1 MQNLDIIEAKIKEF
15 IPKSLPEA
23 QTVYKAM
30 SEAVL
35 NGGKRIRPLM
45 MYETYKLFK
54 NENTDIDEIAPF
66 MAAIEMIHTSS
77 LIHDDL
83 PCMDNDTL
91 RRGKPTTWVSFGED
105 MAVLTGDALIVLASE
120 IIYSAILNQKNLND
134 MSNAARA
141 GKILFSKTGM
151 EGMIGG
157 QVVDVEKTGKTLNF
171 EDLDFIY
178 RLKTAALLEASLIIG
193 AVIGDGDELEV
204 KKIEKIA
211 LNIGMAFQ
219 IQDDILDETSSE
231 KELGKPIHSD
241 KKNQKTTYVTLF
253 GIEKSKRKVKELSDE
268 ALTLLD
274 DISKKDTKRDTKNL
288 RDIIGWLIERKS

>member
-54 NENTDIDEIAPF
+54 NENADIDEIAPF

-193 AVIGDGDELEV
+193 AVIGGGDELEV

>member
-1 MQNLDIIEAKIKEF
+1 MQNLDIIEVKIKEF

-54 NENTDIDEIAPF
+54 NENADIDEIAPF

-120 IIYSAILNQKNLND
+120 IIYSSILNQKNLND

-193 AVIGDGDELEV
+193 AVIGGGDELEV

>member
-1 MQNLDIIEAKIKEF
+1 MQNLDIIEVKIKEF

-54 NENTDIDEIAPF
+54 NENADIDEIAPF

-105 MAVLTGDALIVLASE
+105 MAVLSGDALIVLASE

-141 GKILFSKTGM
+141 GKILFSRTGM

-193 AVIGDGDELEV
+193 AVIGGGDELEV

>member
-1 MQNLDIIEAKIKEF
+1 MQNLDIIEVKIKEF

-54 NENTDIDEIAPF
+54 NENADIDEIAPF

-105 MAVLTGDALIVLASE
+105 MAVLSGDALIVLAGE
-120 IIYSAILNQKNLND
+120 IIYNAILNQKNISD

-171 EDLDFIY
+171 EELDFIY
-178 RLKTAALLEASLIIG
+178 RLKTAALLEASLMIG
-193 AVIGDGDELEV
+193 AVIGGGDELEV

-241 KKNQKTTYVTLF
+241 MKNKKTTYVTLF

-268 ALTLLD
+268 ALSLLD

>member
-54 NENTDIDEIAPF
+54 NENADIDEIAPF

-105 MAVLTGDALIVLASE
+105 MAVLSGDALIVLASE
-120 IIYSAILNQKNLND
+120 IIYSAILNQKSLND

-178 RLKTAALLEASLIIG
+178 RLKTAALLEASLMIG
-193 AVIGDGDELEV
+193 AVIGGGDELEV

-288 RDIIGWLIERKS
+288 IDIIGWLIERKS

>member
-54 NENTDIDEIAPF
+54 NENADIDEIAPF

-157 QVVDVEKTGKTLNF
+157 QVVDVEKTGKALNF

-178 RLKTAALLEASLIIG
+178 RLKTAALLEASLMIG
-193 AVIGDGDELEV
+193 AVIGGGDELEV

>member
-1 MQNLDIIEAKIKEF
+1 MQNLDIIEVKIKEF

-54 NENTDIDEIAPF
+54 NENADIDEIAPF

-105 MAVLTGDALIVLASE
+105 MAVLSGDALIVLASE

-178 RLKTAALLEASLIIG
+178 RLKTAALLEASLMIG
-193 AVIGDGDELEV
+193 AVIGGGDELEV

>member
-1 MQNLDIIEAKIKEF
+1 MQNLDIIEVKIKEF

-54 NENTDIDEIAPF
+54 NENADIDEIAPF

-105 MAVLTGDALIVLASE
+105 MAVLSGDALIVLASE

-171 EDLDFIY
+171 EDLDF
-178 RLKTAALLEASLIIG
+178 
-193 AVIGDGDELEV
+193 
-204 KKIEKIA
+204 
-211 LNIGMAFQ
+211 
-219 IQDDILDETSSE
+219 ILDETSSE

>member
-54 NENTDIDEIAPF
+54 NENADIDEIAPF

-105 MAVLTGDALIVLASE
+105 MAVLSGDALIVLASE

-178 RLKTAALLEASLIIG
+178 RLKTAALLEASLMIG
-193 AVIGDGDELEV
+193 AVIGGGDELEV

-219 IQDDILDETSSE
+219 IQDDILDETSNE

-288 RDIIGWLIERKS
+288 IDIIGWLIERKS

>member
-1 MQNLDIIEAKIKEF
+1 MQNLDIIEVKIKEF

-54 NENTDIDEIAPF
+54 NENADIDEIAPF

-171 EDLDFIY
+171 EELDFIY
-178 RLKTAALLEASLIIG
+178 RLKTAALLEASLMIG
-193 AVIGDGDELEV
+193 AVIGGGDELEV

-241 KKNQKTTYVTLF
+241 MKNKKTTYVTLF

>member
-15 IPKSLPEA
+15 IPESLPEA

-54 NENTDIDEIAPF
+54 NENADIDEIAPF

-171 EDLDFIY
+171 EELDFIY
-178 RLKTAALLEASLIIG
+178 RLKTAALLEASLMIG
-193 AVIGDGDELEV
+193 AVIGGGDELEV

-241 KKNQKTTYVTLF
+241 MKNKKTTYVTLF

>member
-1 MQNLDIIEAKIKEF
+1 MQNLDIIEVKIKEF

-54 NENTDIDEIAPF
+54 NENADIDEIAPF

-105 MAVLTGDALIVLASE
+105 MAVLSGDALIVLASE

-193 AVIGDGDELEV
+193 AVIGGGDELEI

>member
-1 MQNLDIIEAKIKEF
+1 MQNLDIIEVKIKEF

-54 NENTDIDEIAPF
+54 NENADIDEIAPF

-120 IIYSAILNQKNLND
+120 IIYSAILSQKNLND

-171 EDLDFIY
+171 EELDFIY
-178 RLKTAALLEASLIIG
+178 RLKTAALLEASLMIG
-193 AVIGDGDELEV
+193 AVIGGGDELEV

-241 KKNQKTTYVTLF
+241 MKNKKTTYVTLF

>member
-54 NENTDIDEIAPF
+54 NENADIDEIAPF

-105 MAVLTGDALIVLASE
+105 MAVLSGDALIVLASE

-178 RLKTAALLEASLIIG
+178 RLKTAALLEASLMIG
-193 AVIGDGDELEV
+193 AVIGGGDELEV

>member
-54 NENTDIDEIAPF
+54 NENADIDEIAPF

-105 MAVLTGDALIVLASE
+105 MAVLSGDALIVLASE

-193 AVIGDGDELEV
+193 AVIGGGDELEI

>member
-54 NENTDIDEIAPF
+54 NENADIDEIAPF

-105 MAVLTGDALIVLASE
+105 MAVLSGDALIVLASE

-178 RLKTAALLEASLIIG
+178 RLKTAALLEASLMIG
-193 AVIGDGDELEV
+193 AVIGGGDELEV

-288 RDIIGWLIERKS
+288 IDIIGWLIERKS

>member
-23 QTVYKAM
+23 QTAYKAM

-54 NENTDIDEIAPF
+54 NENADIDEIAPF
-66 MAAIEMIHTSS
+66 MAAIEKIHTSS

-193 AVIGDGDELEV
+193 AVIGGGDELEV

>member
-15 IPKSLPEA
+15 IPESLPEA

-54 NENTDIDEIAPF
+54 NENADIDEIAPF

-120 IIYSAILNQKNLND
+120 SIYSAILNQKNLND

-171 EDLDFIY
+171 EELDFIY
-178 RLKTAALLEASLIIG
+178 RLKTAALLEASLMIG
-193 AVIGDGDELEV
+193 AVIGGGDELEL

-241 KKNQKTTYVTLF
+241 MKNKKTTYVTLF

-274 DISKKDTKRDTKNL
+274 DISKKDTNRYTKNI
-288 RDIIGWLIERKS
+288 RDIIYYIIEKKK

>member
-1 MQNLDIIEAKIKEF
+1 MQNLDIIEVKIKEF

-54 NENTDIDEIAPF
+54 NENADIDEIAPF

-105 MAVLTGDALIVLASE
+105 MAVLTGDALIVLAGE
-120 IIYSAILNQKNLND
+120 IIYNAILNQKNISD

-171 EDLDFIY
+171 SDLDFIY
-178 RLKTAALLEASLIIG
+178 RLKTAALLEASLMIG
-193 AVIGDGDELEV
+193 AVIGGGDELEV

-241 KKNQKTTYVTLF
+241 MKNKKTTYVTLF

>member
-1 MQNLDIIEAKIKEF
+1 
-15 IPKSLPEA
+15 
-23 QTVYKAM
+23 
-30 SEAVL
+30 
-35 NGGKRIRPLM
+35 
-45 MYETYKLFK
+45 
-54 NENTDIDEIAPF
+54 

-105 MAVLTGDALIVLASE
+105 MAVLSGDALIVLASE

-193 AVIGDGDELEV
+193 AVIGGGDELEV

>member
-1 MQNLDIIEAKIKEF
+1 MQNLDIIEVKIKEF

-54 NENTDIDEIAPF
+54 NENADIDEIAPF

-105 MAVLTGDALIVLASE
+105 MAVLSGDALIVLASE

-193 AVIGDGDELEV
+193 AVIGGGDELEV

>member
-1 MQNLDIIEAKIKEF
+1 MQNLDIIEAKIKKF

-54 NENTDIDEIAPF
+54 NENADIDEIAPF

-105 MAVLTGDALIVLASE
+105 MAVLSGDALIVLASE

-178 RLKTAALLEASLIIG
+178 RLKTAALLEASLMIG
-193 AVIGDGDELEV
+193 AVIGGGDELEV